1 MVGSSRFT
9 LSFSFAGIPTIIR
22 PSIWIVLLILGS
34 AGSGPPDLIDSL
46 TFMLLGVLSLLTHEY
61 GHAFCARAFGIRV
74 LNVELGNL
82 GGVTRTEERQ
92 NIPRWQ
98 NLIFVLAGAGAALV
112 AAAIVGAL
120 LGLSVGD
127 TSGGVISALL
137 LPLSPLV
144 PGGWDGIIPLIQPFY
159 QGVSA
164 LDPSLHLL
172 QGFSLFTSIS
182 VLWSIFNLLPIL
194 PLDGGKALV
203 LLSGK
208 ARAASFIGMITSSL
222 ILVWALSQLMIFTSL
237 IIAWLFYVN
246 WSYYRNLPRES

>member
-82 GGVTRTEERQ
+82 GGVTRTEERR

-112 AAAIVGAL
+112 AAAIVRAL
-120 LGLSVGD
+120 W
-127 TSGGVISALL
+127 
-137 LPLSPLV
+137 V
-144 PGGWDGIIPLIQPFY
+144 PCRWL
-159 QGVSA
+159 
-164 LDPSLHLL
+164 
-172 QGFSLFTSIS
+172 
-182 VLWSIFNLLPIL
+182 
-194 PLDGGKALV
+194 
-203 LLSGK
+203 
-208 ARAASFIGMITSSL
+208 AR
-222 ILVWALSQLMIFTSL
+222 
-237 IIAWLFYVN
+237 
-246 WSYYRNLPRES
+246 